1 MIISSPYTL
10 LNDNFRRFLFYG
22 GFAILKTL
30 AMSPI
35 TSYYSKTRKVFRNEE
50 DAKWYYGGNNKD
62 KIRKSL
68 EKNEEVER
76 VGFLLDYN

>member
-30 AMSPI
+30 AMSLI

-76 VGFLLDYN
+76 VNFY

>member
-1 MIISSPYTL
+1 
-10 LNDNFRRFLFYG
+10 
-22 GFAILKTL
+22 
-30 AMSPI
+30 MSPI

-76 VGFLLDYN
+76 VNFY

>member
-1 MIISSPYTL
+1 
-10 LNDNFRRFLFYG
+10 
-22 GFAILKTL
+22 
-30 AMSPI
+30 MSLI

-76 VGFLLDYN
+76 VGFLLDYSQLLSVLSNKTIPIKCSKIL